1 MDVGLLAGECAGN
14 GAMVGL
20 GVGCAKVAAHAARPT
35 AANVAAI
42 PSVRRLVV
50 NMSES
55 TPSGATPLA
64 DATRQR
70 YCHWIAV
77 QPSGARSEVQVSPA
91 LVVRMRSGH

>member
-14 GAMVGL
+14 GDDGWSRGRMR
-20 GVGCAKVAAHAARPT
+20 KVAAHAARPT

-42 PSVRRLVV
+42 PSVTRLVV

-64 DATRQR
+64 DATRQHYSLGLR
-70 YCHWIAV
+70 SSRV
-77 QPSGARSEVQVSPA
+77 GRVPSSR
-91 LVVRMRSGH
+91 